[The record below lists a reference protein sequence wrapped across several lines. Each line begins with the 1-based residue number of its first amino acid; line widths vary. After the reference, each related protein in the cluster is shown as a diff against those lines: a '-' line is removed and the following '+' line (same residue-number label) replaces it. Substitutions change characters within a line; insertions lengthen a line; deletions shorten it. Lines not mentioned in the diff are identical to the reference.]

1 MDNEKKEG
9 RKRLIKILWKFR
21 VTDGWSM
28 IADSLIEY
36 VIDIDLV
43 GLMCSTESMI
53 HDFFSF
59 EWTNSWFNVFPKKR
73 KKDWFHE
80 IKSQK
85 IDTRS
90 VS

>member
-1 MDNEKKEG
+1 
-9 RKRLIKILWKFR
+9 
-21 VTDGWSM
+21 M

-59 EWTNSWFNVFPKKR
+59 E
-73 KKDWFHE
+73 
-80 IKSQK
+80 
-85 IDTRS
+85 
-90 VS
+90 